1 VDLRR
6 SCLSNLHHAAFDDPC
21 VFPEIISPLLWPQS
35 LCSESDNTIVEEIDA
50 EAWGDRIA
58 DLVAV
63 GRYEEAIKALE
74 ELIAE
79 IERRKAE
86 IKGNGNLK

>member
-1 VDLRR
+1 M
-6 SCLSNLHHAAFDDPC
+6 NL
-21 VFPEIISPLLWPQS
+21 
-35 LCSESDNTIVEEIDA
+35 EENHLEA

-58 DLVAV
+58 DLVAA
-63 GRYEEAIKALE
+63 GRYEEAIKVIE

-86 IKGNGNLK
+86 IKGKGNLK